1 MSERGKILLCI
12 SSQKA
17 PKQKR
22 VQQEA
27 VLPSM
32 FYFNILCDICF
43 YGGAKHF
50 WRGRICYREGS
61 CSRQIWHASPQ
72 YVPTIV
78 SCSGLSTDNPG
89 IATTLLAC
97 PSFGQ
102 LQSQAQHLPNMNECV
117 RKNSIFVLSHA
128 SHSLVISTFVVM
140 PCILGRAKLRTK
152 WTIIA
157 LACNMFCLNV
167 FPKTRL
173 VLGCPQAVLA
183 LPQITSLV
191 HLWRYF
197 RIKI

>member
-1 MSERGKILLCI
+1 MACLSLEVCSQSVHPNLVFPGSMSERGKILLCI

-22 VQQEA
+22 VQQET
-27 VLPSM
+27 VLNVSM

-89 IATTLLAC
+89 IATTLQAC

-102 LQSQAQHLPNMNECV
+102 LQSQVQHLL
-117 RKNSIFVLSHA
+117 NSEHELLKWVDYLFARWSH
-128 SHSLVISTFVVM
+128 M
-140 PCILGRAKLRTK
+140 PLWYLLLWWC
-152 WTIIA
+152 
-157 LACNMFCLNV
+157 
-167 FPKTRL
+167 
-173 VLGCPQAVLA
+173 QAFFDGQNFE
-183 LPQITSLV
+183 QIGQL
-191 HLWRYF
+191 
-197 RIKI
+197 